1 MSTRSVA
8 TAASITSATKP
19 TSTSPTVRC
28 AHVSPG
34 SFADAEGHTISLYSL
49 SKTYGM
55 AGWRIG
61 YMVYPEAAGRRHGE
75 SPGHGADLPAGHLA
89 GDGGRGH
96 GRRSGVL
103 PAARR
108 GARRGARRRARRAS
122 IARTALHGPA
132 SRRRLLLLFAR
143 EREGG
148 SDARGRTA
156 DSRTQGGGHSRHG
169 VRPDGRLLFPRGVRR
184 AREGDGRRRH
194 RPAGRP
200 ACAQILKS

>member
-1 MSTRSVA
+1 M
-8 TAASITSATKP
+8 
-19 TSTSPTVRC
+19 
-28 AHVSPG
+28 AHRLHGVPRR
-34 SFADAEGHTISLYSL
+34 
-49 SKTYGM
+49 
-55 AGWRIG
+55 AGWG
-61 YMVYPEAAGRRHGE
+61 PGE

-96 GRRSGVL
+96 GRRSCVL

-108 GARRGARRRARRAS
+108 GARRGEGRGARRAS

-132 SRRRLLLLFAR
+132 SRGRLLLLFAR

-169 VRPDGRLLFPRGVRR
+169 VRPDGRLLFSRGVRR

-194 RPAGRP
+194 RPPGHRFEADP
-200 ACAQILKS
+200 QILKILRSSDPQILRHPAPQPRPRVP